1 MLFDFNS
8 MAFKSFGLEV
18 ANRKPLSTKPAIVR
32 IGISRWEGMI
42 FYDSKILYP
51 KLLHNENFVSFEEQ
65 CTKNH
70 MKLVLNTST
79 WHFLNH
85 LQFINVGKIKVMD
98 LTWALVLIWCSNLY
112 NYLFIHLCERKKASL
127 YFLHWLYIWS

>member
-32 IGISRWEGMI
+32 IEISRWQGMI

-51 KLLHNENFVSFEEQ
+51 KLLHSENFVS
-65 CTKNH
+65 
-70 MKLVLNTST
+70 
-79 WHFLNH
+79 
-85 LQFINVGKIKVMD
+85 
-98 LTWALVLIWCSNLY
+98 
-112 NYLFIHLCERKKASL
+112 CEK
-127 YFLHWLYIWS
+127 